1 MKLTLESIN
10 NINLFENLTGAKVK
24 DCLIDEE
31 GLLFLVEEGNVK
43 RALGPNNAHLHRIS
57 SILKKNIKIIAFSSD
72 VCKFVANLIYPQ
84 KIDGIFLENKVVKI
98 VVEDTATKGKI
109 FGRSREN
116 LKRINSL
123 VKNYFTDIEEVVL
136 V

>member
-10 NINLFENLTGAKVK
+10 NINVFENLTKAKAK
-24 DCLIDEE
+24 DCISENGTLI
-31 GLLFLVEEGNVK
+31 FLVEEGSIK
-43 RALGPNNAHLHRIS
+43 QALGKEGSNLIRLRRIM
-57 SILKKNIKIIAFSSD
+57 KKNIRIIGFSND
-72 VCKFVANLIYPQ
+72 VCKFVRNLIYPN
-84 KIDGIFLENKVVKI
+84 KADIKLEGKTI
-98 VVEDTATKGKI
+98 IISVEDTVVKGKI

-123 VKNYFTDIEEVVL
+123 VKNYFDVEEVKV